1 MAHDRSALR
10 VQTAEKRP
18 AVVAP
23 PSRAAA
29 SAVGQSPASALRQ
42 RIGNQATQAVLAG
55 VATPAA
61 TRAVA
66 GTTTALGAEP
76 AATQAAATGRA
87 GSVSAPGKDVASAAQ
102 AAPAAK
108 ADVAA
113 NARGPGS
120 SGAAPAAAP
129 GAPKAGGPAVAGK
142 AADAATPVRPGG
154 APEAA
159 AAMPPPPSPREA
171 IGPAAGAVRHRA
183 AAARQHAP
191 AGAAVASAQA
201 SAVRPHTEQVR
212 GAAAQTVGAMDAAKA
227 DAVRRGEF
235 KAKLKKAIQ
244 DATPQPKSEAEANR
258 VMKEGGAQASGA
270 LRGQLSAERDA
281 AAGPM
286 KSAAATEAPASD
298 QPVPPETALQVQAPG
313 PAPAPVSAAPV
324 VPAPM
329 PAQRLDYSADH
340 APTEKVMAESNVTPE
355 QLKKGNDPAF
365 GPALDAQATAQKHE
379 AKAEAAY
386 RGQESKVQADARAG
400 AQGALAQG
408 LGGIHGSRVAQ
419 LGQVGE
425 LQHGTAAKDA
435 AQRQQITADITA
447 IKDKTKADV
456 EKILESLDTEAAGI
470 FERGLKRAET
480 SYDAAFED
488 AKGGIGTWLT
498 TWGSDWDK
506 HIAGALGTARSEY
519 MRQVD
524 SAIDE
529 VADFVDRKVK
539 EAKDRV
545 ASGRKAVDERV
556 AGLGANLRQ
565 FGEEARDAV
574 SGDFDTMAA
583 EIDERRDAL
592 VDKLV
597 QQYKD
602 SYERMSAREEE
613 LREANK
619 SLWQRAYDATVG
631 LIKKI
636 IAFKDMLLG
645 LLGRVAG
652 VVNDIIADPIGFLG
666 NLVSGVMAGL
676 KNFMSNIGSHLKKGL
691 MDWLFGAL
699 AGAGLQLPDTF
710 DLKGILSIVLQIL
723 GLTYANF
730 RARAVAIVGEPVVGA
745 LEQAAEVFKILLT
758 EGVGGLWRFIKDKVA
773 DLKSMVLDAIFDFI
787 KEKVIIA
794 GVTWIIGL
802 LNPASAFFKACKA
815 IYDIVMFFV
824 NRGSQILSLVN
835 AIVDSMA
842 AIVKGNIS
850 VAATFVE
857 NALAKAVPVAI
868 GFLASLLGLGD
879 PSKPVKNTIEKAQS
893 PVNKAIDW
901 VIHQAV
907 KFVKAAGSLVKGMFG
922 KKMDKNEKTGH
933 EDDPK
938 KAAKIEAGLATLNQR
953 MLAREKDG
961 KLAKAAADEIAIEV
975 RKKHPVFSAITVE
988 DSGESWAFSYAASAK
1003 KKGPAAKKAETDGVL
1018 EVSVVDSKPPR
1029 GSKVGAL
1036 DIGKPTGWGYDPSDP
1051 YGGKGSPKVFE
1062 EKVGQ
1067 AVAKATSQSLA
1078 KKGPKGKLPDTAE
1091 NDELVREPKAGVFGK
1106 QPDFVAFVG
1115 GQIEVF
1121 EATLDAK
1128 FEIGTVTDEKQLSHK
1143 RIQLA
1148 GTVVGLARLYPGV
1161 PIVFNIVTHQPLG
1174 ELRGKLERELKT
1186 LRAQLAHERL
1196 RNRIQIIWRS

>member
-1 MAHDRSALR
+1 MAHARSALR
-10 VQTAEKRP
+10 VPTAEKRP
-18 AVVAP
+18 VPIAP
-23 PSRAAA
+23 PRRAA
-29 SAVGQSPASALRQ
+29 SPAVGQSPASALRQ

-55 VATPAA
+55 IATP
-61 TRAVA
+61 
-66 GTTTALGAEP
+66 TTARAAGNTATATAAEP
-76 AATQAAATGRA
+76 AAARVAANGRSGPAAAL
-87 GSVSAPGKDVASAAQ
+87 GKDLAPIQ

-108 ADVAA
+108 VAGPA
-113 NARGPGS
+113 NARGSDGS
-120 SGAAPAAAP
+120 GPAPTAAS
-129 GAPKAGGPAVAGK
+129 GAPKAGMPPATGK
-142 AADAATPVRPGG
+142 AAEATSPARPGG

-159 AAMPPPPSPREA
+159 EATPAPPSPREA
-171 IGPAAGAVRHRA
+171 VAPAASAVRHRA

-201 SAVRPHTEQVR
+201 SAVQPRTEQVR
-212 GAAAQTVGAMDAAKA
+212 GAAVQTVGDMDAAKA

-244 DATPQPKSEAEANR
+244 DATPQPKTESEANR
-258 VMKEGGAQASGA
+258 VMKEGGAQASST
-270 LRGQLSAERDA
+270 LRGQLSTERDT

-286 KSAAATEAPASD
+286 KSAATTEAPASG
-298 QPVPPETALQVQAPG
+298 QPAPPETALQVQAPG
-313 PAPAPVSAAPV
+313 PAPASVSAAPV
-324 VPAPM
+324 VPAPL

-340 APTEKVMAESNVTPE
+340 APTDKVMAENNVTPE

-365 GPALDAQATAQKHE
+365 GPTLDAQATAQKHE
-379 AKAEAAY
+379 AQAEAAY
-386 RGQESKVQADARAG
+386 RGQEAKVQADAQARAH
-400 AQGALAQG
+400 GALAQG
-408 LGGIHGSRVAQ
+408 LGAIHGSRVAQ

-425 LQHGTAAKDA
+425 MQRGTAAKDA

-447 IKDKTKADV
+447 IKDRAKADV
-456 EKILESLDTEAAGI
+456 AWILDSLDTEAASI

-480 SYDAAFED
+480 AYDAAFEE
-488 AKGGIGTWLT
+488 AKGGVGTWLT

-506 HIAGALGTARSEY
+506 HIAGALATARSEY

-529 VADFVDRKVK
+529 VADFVDRKVQ

-545 ASGRKAVDERV
+545 AAGRKEVDEKV

-574 SGDFDTMAA
+574 SGDFDTMAT
-583 EIDERRDAL
+583 EIDERRDGL

-676 KNFMSNIGSHLKKGL
+676 KNFMSNIASHLKKGL

-730 RARAVAIVGEPVVGA
+730 RARAVAIVGEPVVAA
-745 LEQAAEVFKILLT
+745 LEQAAEVFKIVLT
-758 EGVGGLWRFIKDKVA
+758 EGVGGLWRFIKEKVA

-815 IYDIVMFFV
+815 IYDIVMFFI

-868 GFLASLLGLGD
+868 GFLAGLLGLGD

-907 KFVKAAGSLVKGMFG
+907 KLVKAAGKLVKGMFG
-922 KKMDKNEKTGH
+922 KKDKVEMSAE
-933 EDDPK
+933 EDDPA
-938 KAAKIEAGLATLNQR
+938 KAAKVEAGLVAIDREDDQR
-953 MLAREKDG
+953 KKDG
-961 KLAKAAADEIAIEV
+961 GITREDAQAVAAKVKNDHPVFKSIAVAEGKQTWDYDYVASPGKRKTGEKKKEKRFTEAEIKALTDAELADEIGKHAKGTTIGDKLRYERYVREREPGKKPLPFNEWLKVSRGGRGGGPEHQKIQADLIKDGDLRAEVPVGKRVVDAANDKEIHQIGGLNKRGDPIARERDAIVDIMKADAKKRDILFHDKKTGKEV
-975 RKKHPVFSAITVE
+975 LVATEGQIVL
-988 DSGESWAFSYAASAK
+988 ESWKEK
-1003 KKGPAAKKAETDGVL
+1003 K
-1018 EVSVVDSKPPR
+1018 
-1029 GSKVGAL
+1029 
-1036 DIGKPTGWGYDPSDP
+1036 
-1051 YGGKGSPKVFE
+1051 
-1062 EKVGQ
+1062 
-1067 AVAKATSQSLA
+1067 
-1078 KKGPKGKLPDTAE
+1078 
-1091 NDELVREPKAGVFGK
+1091 
-1106 QPDFVAFVG
+1106 
-1115 GQIEVF
+1115 
-1121 EATLDAK
+1121 
-1128 FEIGTVTDEKQLSHK
+1128 
-1143 RIQLA
+1143 
-1148 GTVVGLARLYPGV
+1148 
-1161 PIVFNIVTHQPLG
+1161 
-1174 ELRGKLERELKT
+1174 
-1186 LRAQLAHERL
+1186 
-1196 RNRIQIIWRS
+1196 

>member
-10 VQTAEKRP
+10 VPAAEKRP
-18 AVVAP
+18 APIAPPVRAVAP
-23 PSRAAA
+23 
-29 SAVGQSPASALRQ
+29 AVGPSPAGALRQ
-42 RIGNQATQAVLAG
+42 RIGNQATHAVLAG
-55 VATPAA
+55 LVQP
-61 TRAVA
+61 
-66 GTTTALGAEP
+66 
-76 AATQAAATGRA
+76 
-87 GSVSAPGKDVASAAQ
+87 APGKEAAPAQ
-102 AAPAAK
+102 ESPAAK
-108 ADVAA
+108 AGVAA
-113 NARGPGS
+113 NTR
-120 SGAAPAAAP
+120 AAP
-129 GAPKAGGPAVAGK
+129 GAGTAPVAAPGARKAGDPATPGRHV
-142 AADAATPVRPGG
+142 DAASSARPAG
-154 APEAA
+154 AAEASA
-159 AAMPPPPSPREA
+159 AVPAPPSPREA
-171 IGPAAGAVRHRA
+171 IGPAAAAVRHRA
-183 AAARQHAP
+183 GAARQHAP
-191 AGAAVASAQA
+191 AGTAVASAQA
-201 SAVRPHTEQVR
+201 SAVKPRTEQVR
-212 GAAAQTVGAMDAAKA
+212 GAAVQTVGGMDAAKA

-244 DATPQPKSEAEANR
+244 DATPQPKTEAEANR
-258 VMKEGGAQASGA
+258 VMKEGGAQASGT

-286 KSAAATEAPASD
+286 KSAAATEAPASG
-298 QPVPPETALQVQAPG
+298 QVAPPETALQVQAPG

-324 VPAPM
+324 VPAPL

-340 APTEKVMAESNVTPE
+340 APTEKVMAENKVTPE

-365 GPALDAQATAQKHE
+365 GPTLDAQATAQKHE
-379 AKAEAAY
+379 AQAAAAY
-386 RGQESKVQADARAG
+386 RGQEAKVQMDAQARA
-400 AQGALAQG
+400 QWALAQG
-408 LGGIHGSRVAQ
+408 LGAIHGSRVAQ
-419 LGQVGE
+419 LGQVGA
-425 LQHGTAAKDA
+425 LQQGTATKDA
-435 AQRQQITADITA
+435 AQRQQITTDITA

-456 EKILESLDTEAAGI
+456 DKILEALDTEAAGI

-480 SYDAAFED
+480 SYDAAFEE

-506 HIAGALGTARSEY
+506 HIAGALATARSEY

-545 ASGRKAVDERV
+545 GAGRKEVDEKV

-574 SGDFDTMAA
+574 SGDFDTMTAQ
-583 EIDERRDAL
+583 IDERRDAL

-645 LLGRVAG
+645 LLSRVAG

-730 RARAVAIVGEPVVGA
+730 RARAVAIVGEPVVAA

-758 EGVGGLWRFIKDKVA
+758 EGVGGLWRFIKERVA

-879 PSKPVKNTIEKAQS
+879 PSKPVRNTIEKAQS

-901 VIHQAV
+901 VIHG
-907 KFVKAAGSLVKGMFG
+907 AAKLVKSVGAVFKG
-922 KKMDKNEKTGH
+922 KKEKEPGVKGH
-933 EDDPK
+933 AASRLKGLLGSETTLSGAK
-938 KAAKIEAGLATLNQR
+938 GAAKQVESELAPEGLKRLSIVQK
-953 MLAREKDG
+953 KDG
-961 KLAKAAADEIAIEV
+961 WAAQAEASPISELFKLLPKGKRYTVRFAAKLYLAGEADPTVGTVGRTE
-975 RKKHPVFSAITVE
+975 FSTGSIKV
-988 DSGESWAFSYAASAK
+988 GR
-1003 KKGPAAKKAETDGVL
+1003 GKKAETKQ
-1018 EVSVVDSKPPR
+1018 VSFAQLLPPDYEAQATGIIAKTDRRSLNSGKPVAGSDLQPVAFAAGNTGDSKARSNSSHAEEQFAAWFRKQSPQWHERVRRMEVFVTLSPCGYR
-1029 GSKVGAL
+1029 HQSCMNSLL
-1036 DIGKPTGWGYDPSDP
+1036 DVRRSAVNCEYAEIVWGKAWVDPTG
-1051 YGGKGSPKVFE
+1051 E
-1062 EKVGQ
+1062 TTT
-1067 AVAKATSQSLA
+1067 TSQDVSL
-1078 KKGPKGKLPDTAE
+1078 
-1091 NDELVREPKAGVFGK
+1091 
-1106 QPDFVAFVG
+1106 
-1115 GQIEVF
+1115 
-1121 EATLDAK
+1121 
-1128 FEIGTVTDEKQLSHK
+1128 
-1143 RIQLA
+1143 
-1148 GTVVGLARLYPGV
+1148 
-1161 PIVFNIVTHQPLG
+1161 
-1174 ELRGKLERELKT
+1174 
-1186 LRAQLAHERL
+1186 L
-1196 RNRIQIIWRS
+1196 RNVYNRVEGPIAAGPDGDKDEQLETAR

>member
-1 MAHDRSALR
+1 
-10 VQTAEKRP
+10 
-18 AVVAP
+18 
-23 PSRAAA
+23 
-29 SAVGQSPASALRQ
+29 
-42 RIGNQATQAVLAG
+42 
-55 VATPAA
+55 
-61 TRAVA
+61 
-66 GTTTALGAEP
+66 
-76 AATQAAATGRA
+76 
-87 GSVSAPGKDVASAAQ
+87 VSSG
-102 AAPAAK
+102 PAAK
-108 ADVAA
+108 A
-113 NARGPGS
+113 
-120 SGAAPAAAP
+120 
-129 GAPKAGGPAVAGK
+129 AVL
-142 AADAATPVRPGG
+142 
-154 APEAA
+154 
-159 AAMPPPPSPREA
+159 SPREA
-171 IGPAAGAVRHRA
+171 IAPTVRGVSDRA
-183 AAARQHAP
+183 TAARKHGP

-201 SAVRPHTEQVR
+201 SALRPRTEQVR
-212 GAAAQTVGAMDAAKA
+212 GAAVHTIGSMDAAKA

-244 DATPQPKSEAEANR
+244 DATPQPKSESEANK
-258 VMKEGGAQASGA
+258 VMKEGGAQASGT

-286 KSAAATEAPASD
+286 KSAAASEVPASS
-298 QPVPPETALQVQAPG
+298 QPAPPVATLQVQPPG
-313 PAPAPVSAAPV
+313 PASAPVSAAPV
-324 VPAPM
+324 VPAPL
-329 PAQRLDYSADH
+329 PPQRLDYSADH
-340 APTEKVMAESNVTPE
+340 APTEQVMAQSNVTQE

-365 GPALDAQATAQKHE
+365 GPALDAQASATKHE
-379 AKAEAAY
+379 AKAEAVY
-386 RGQESKVQADARAG
+386 RGKEAKEQAAAKGG

-408 LGGIHGSRVAQ
+408 LGGIHASRVTQ
-419 LGQVGE
+419 LGRVGT

-447 IKDKTKADV
+447 IKDRTKGDV
-456 EKILESLDTEAAGI
+456 EKILDGLDTEAADT
-470 FERGLKRAET
+470 FDRGLKRAEVA
-480 SYDAAFED
+480 YDAAFED

-506 HIAGALGTARSEY
+506 HIAGALVTARSEY

-524 SAIDE
+524 AAIDE

-545 ASGRKAVDERV
+545 AAGRKEIDTKVT
-556 AGLGANLRQ
+556 GLGDDVRQ
-565 FGEEARDAV
+565 FGEQARDSV

-583 EIDERRDAL
+583 QIDERRDAL

-597 QQYKD
+597 QQYRD

-699 AGAGLQLPDTF
+699 AGAGLQLPEAF

-745 LEQAAEVFKILLT
+745 LEQAADVFKILLT
-758 EGVGGLWRFIKDKVA
+758 EGVGGLWRFIKEKVA

-879 PSKPVKNTIEKAQS
+879 PSKPVRATIEKAQS

-907 KFVKAAGSLVKGMFG
+907 KFVKAAGNLVKGMFG
-922 KKMDKNEKTGH
+922 KKGKDDKTDH

-938 KAAKIEAGLATLNQR
+938 KAAKIEAGLAAIDREDQQR
-953 MLAREKDG
+953 KKDG
-961 KLAKAAADEIAIEV
+961 GISRADADVVAAKVKRD
-975 RKKHPVFSAITVE
+975 HPVFKSITVVDGQE
-988 DSGESWAFSYAASAK
+988 TWDYDYVASPGKRKTGEKKNKKELTDAEIDKLRDPELAKEILHHDKGTPTGDKLRYRRYLLDREPGKSPLSFDEWLKVSRGGRSGGPEHQKIQDKLIKGGKLDSEVTIGKRVADAANDKEIHQIGGLNKRGDPIARERDAIVDIMQADKKKRDIFFHDKKTGKKIPVASGGVIILESWK
-1003 KKGPAAKKAETDGVL
+1003 D
-1018 EVSVVDSKPPR
+1018 
-1029 GSKVGAL
+1029 
-1036 DIGKPTGWGYDPSDP
+1036 
-1051 YGGKGSPKVFE
+1051 
-1062 EKVGQ
+1062 
-1067 AVAKATSQSLA
+1067 
-1078 KKGPKGKLPDTAE
+1078 
-1091 NDELVREPKAGVFGK
+1091 K
-1106 QPDFVAFVG
+1106 Q
-1115 GQIEVF
+1115 
-1121 EATLDAK
+1121 
-1128 FEIGTVTDEKQLSHK
+1128 
-1143 RIQLA
+1143 
-1148 GTVVGLARLYPGV
+1148 
-1161 PIVFNIVTHQPLG
+1161 
-1174 ELRGKLERELKT
+1174 
-1186 LRAQLAHERL
+1186 
-1196 RNRIQIIWRS
+1196 